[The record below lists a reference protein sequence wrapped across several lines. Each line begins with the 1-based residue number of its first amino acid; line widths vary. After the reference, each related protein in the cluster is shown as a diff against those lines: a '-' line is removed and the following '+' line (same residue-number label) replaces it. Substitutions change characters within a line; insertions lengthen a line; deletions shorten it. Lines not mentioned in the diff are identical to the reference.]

1 MSGMDG
7 SKEAEKIERQ
17 IRTLVEEN
25 PLPDNTAQWTIFFS
39 ELSVFLYSLSKQC
52 TPYRNNE
59 YVPVRIACTCEGTID
74 PNCPKH
80 GSILC
85 FLCGKEVPPKDQR
98 EVFEKTTSQGD
109 PVTILVCEQC
119 HRERTE

>member
-52 TPYRNNE
+52 TLTETTN
-59 YVPVRIACTCEGTID
+59 
-74 PNCPKH
+74 
-80 GSILC
+80 
-85 FLCGKEVPPKDQR
+85 
-98 EVFEKTTSQGD
+98 TSQ
-109 PVTILVCEQC
+109 
-119 HRERTE
+119 